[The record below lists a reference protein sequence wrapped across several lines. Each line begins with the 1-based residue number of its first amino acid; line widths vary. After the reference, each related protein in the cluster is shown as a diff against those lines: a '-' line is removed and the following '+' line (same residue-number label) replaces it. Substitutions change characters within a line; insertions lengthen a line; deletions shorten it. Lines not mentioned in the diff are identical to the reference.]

1 MDVGRELR
9 YAFVEESESLPKGT
23 LLLLYKDAPMGAGLK
38 VRWCTDEEN
47 LAFAATAGKMY
58 PLDEGPAEGYFAR
71 MNSPE
76 VNDEKLQTAYA
87 ALEEA
92 EETLFLAEENRIEA
106 AIARETA
113 YLAAISE
120 AIADGITDPGRQQQ
134 KAQRAT
140 REQLTTLHQAEKASR
155 AAQHGYKLAGIRL
168 DSLNRRIQLLQLLQ
182 ERSK

>member
-1 MDVGRELR
+1 MDVDEAARQIRANTVYHCGEHGEAIPLR
-9 YAFVEESESLPKGT
+9 QEVPKKACQVEEARTEAAIARGGAL
-23 LLLLYKDAPMGAGLK
+23 DAIDPEMAAAFLRDAGGL
-38 VRWCTDEEN
+38 V
-47 LAFAATAGKMY
+47 
-58 PLDEGPAEGYFAR
+58 
-71 MNSPE
+71 
-76 VNDEKLQTAYA
+76 TAYA

-92 EETLFLAEENRIEA
+92 EEKLFLAEENRIEA

-140 REQLTTLHQAEKASR
+140 RDQLTALHRAEKASR
-155 AAQHGYKLAGIRL
+155 QAQHGYKLAGIRL

-182 ERSK
+182 ERGK

>member
-1 MDVGRELR
+1 MDVEPRHPFMTIAEMAVACGGVSVPDE
-9 YAFVEESESLPKGT
+9 PKP
-23 LLLLYKDAPMGAGLK
+23 D
-38 VRWCTDEEN
+38 
-47 LAFAATAGKMY
+47 
-58 PLDEGPAEGYFAR
+58 EGYFAR

-92 EETLFLAEENRIEA
+92 EETLFLAEEARIEA

-113 YLAAISE
+113 YLAAINE
-120 AIADGITDPGRQQQ
+120 AVADGITDPGRQQQ

-140 REQLTTLHQAEKASR
+140 RDQLTTLHQAEKASR

-168 DSLNRRIQLLQLLQ
+168 DSLNRRIQLLQLLS